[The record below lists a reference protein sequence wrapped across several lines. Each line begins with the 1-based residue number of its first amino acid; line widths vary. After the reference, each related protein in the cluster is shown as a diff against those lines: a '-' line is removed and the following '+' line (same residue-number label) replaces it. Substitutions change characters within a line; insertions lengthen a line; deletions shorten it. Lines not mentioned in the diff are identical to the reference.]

1 MHMEQGT
8 RQWLGWDQKRWLWAL
23 AAVAAYG
30 LLPLIL
36 DQYWLHVSI
45 MILFYVIMASSW
57 NLLAGFTGQ
66 ISLAHAAFAGVGA
79 YTSGILAAKYGVPPL
94 LGLPLGVILA
104 GLLGLGLGLLCIRM
118 GGIYLTLTTLAFSE
132 IIRIIINNEYEI
144 TRGTMGLKVP
154 VLFGTYS
161 KVTSFYVMMA
171 AALLVLLVI
180 RKILHSDLGMSFRA
194 VQNDETAAASVGL
207 SVFRIR
213 ITAFVVTAAMAGMA
227 GSLCGHYLLLITPH
241 IPSLDMMFLVLAM
254 AVIGGLGTFV
264 GPILGAVFL
273 ETLAEQIRVWGEFHV
288 LIYGLIALAVVRF
301 APLGVV
307 GSLNERLS
315 PGKGPRVVKEGAS

>member
-1 MHMEQGT
+1 
-8 RQWLGWDQKRWLWAL
+8 
-23 AAVAAYG
+23 
-30 LLPLIL
+30 
-36 DQYWLHVSI
+36 
-45 MILFYVIMASSW
+45 
-57 NLLAGFTGQ
+57 
-66 ISLAHAAFAGVGA
+66 
-79 YTSGILAAKYGVPPL
+79 
-94 LGLPLGVILA
+94 
-104 GLLGLGLGLLCIRM
+104 M

-132 IIRIIINNEYEI
+132 IIRLVINNEYEV

-161 KVTSFYVMMA
+161 KMTSFYVMMA
-171 AALLVLLVI
+171 AALLVVFVI
-180 RKILHSDLGMSFRA
+180 RKILYSDLGMSFRA

-213 ITAFVVTAAMAGMA
+213 IAAFVVTAAMAGMA
-227 GSLCGHYLLLITPH
+227 GSIYGHYLLLITPH

-264 GPILGAVFL
+264 GPILGAIFL

-301 APLGVV
+301 APLGIV
-307 GSLNERLS
+307 GILNERFCA
-315 PGKGPRVVKEGAS
+315 GENQTPRVVKESAS